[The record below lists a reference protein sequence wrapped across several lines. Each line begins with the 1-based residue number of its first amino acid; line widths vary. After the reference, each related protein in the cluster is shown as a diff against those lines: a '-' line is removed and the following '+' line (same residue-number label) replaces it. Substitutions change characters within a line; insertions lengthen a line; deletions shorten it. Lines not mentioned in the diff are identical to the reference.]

1 MLPSIIVYFLL
12 ISLACLTLGAL
23 CDYVY
28 IAGRNHG
35 ELSQVL
41 FNNASFQQDVSP
53 ESYVYPHHCSAVACK
68 AAVFRRTNH
77 TYALVPSG
85 QRATLC
91 EMGGR
96 EAQPSCSLLAEEQSV
111 EDPFMVGPKI
121 KDYLFATSVG
131 TSTPYLVSVSERDVY
146 VGVLNDDLSTVKN
159 SVPNDLSLERLEDL
173 SITTLWESPSGHKA
187 VLALRSPTY
196 LLLFHLSNDSA
207 ATLSTLGNREEL
219 KWSTG
224 LSVGHN
230 CPSISQLIP
239 DVARNIILLVCAGG
253 RHFVQVEC
261 RESEFRRCA
270 VSNEL
275 TDASSLLQTTPL
287 TVLHKSKPQTV
298 TFFITKD
305 RNHAIQAEIS
315 NSLGTFTGLT
325 YVTLYEG
332 PLREITTFCTPH
344 GSFGQQK
351 VTFFTAIE
359 GNKRYMYQIEIR
371 GEQPK
376 LIKLESSLCL
386 SCTILHCTEET
397 LLVGDTVNNSTFT
410 YSIAKNVRQSTPMSA
425 ESAPIL
431 VHTFEA
437 PTAPT
442 SPTGNHKVPTSEPK
456 QIGETYDPGVAAGV
470 TIAMVI
476 ILLAIVLVMIAVVVK
491 AMAKKG
497 KKRRHSVISQE
508 SDTRTTQVDS
518 SIGDS
523 ISTHSS
529 DSDQKPNRNK
539 GKQLS
544 NQEDEHPP
552 RSNEDQQVSNSDD
565 ENEQPFNESKQIQ
578 ENYFRQSSA
587 ESAQSSYSTSTG
599 RTPSITD
606 SELSE
611 STTSDRNNDI
621 PFPEPESQHQLH
633 AFPINFGDGPAH
645 NMSSELVM

>member
-1 MLPSIIVYFLL
+1 
-12 ISLACLTLGAL
+12 
-23 CDYVY
+23 
-28 IAGRNHG
+28 
-35 ELSQVL
+35 
-41 FNNASFQQDVSP
+41 
-53 ESYVYPHHCSAVACK
+53 
-68 AAVFRRTNH
+68 
-77 TYALVPSG
+77 
-85 QRATLC
+85 
-91 EMGGR
+91 
-96 EAQPSCSLLAEEQSV
+96 
-111 EDPFMVGPKI
+111 
-121 KDYLFATSVG
+121 
-131 TSTPYLVSVSERDVY
+131 
-146 VGVLNDDLSTVKN
+146 
-159 SVPNDLSLERLEDL
+159 
-173 SITTLWESPSGHKA
+173 
-187 VLALRSPTY
+187 
-196 LLLFHLSNDSA
+196 
-207 ATLSTLGNREEL
+207 
-219 KWSTG
+219 
-224 LSVGHN
+224 
-230 CPSISQLIP
+230 
-239 DVARNIILLVCAGG
+239 
-253 RHFVQVEC
+253 
-261 RESEFRRCA
+261 
-270 VSNEL
+270 
-275 TDASSLLQTTPL
+275 
-287 TVLHKSKPQTV
+287 VLHKSKPQTV

-305 RNHAIQAEIS
+305 RNHAIQAVIS
-315 NSLGTFTGLT
+315 DSLGTFTGLT

-332 PLREITTFCTPH
+332 PLREITTFCAPH
-344 GSFGQQK
+344 GGSGQQE

-359 GNKRYMYQIEIR
+359 GSKRYMYQVEIR

-606 SELSE
+606 SEQSE
-611 STTSDRNNDI
+611 STRSDHSNII